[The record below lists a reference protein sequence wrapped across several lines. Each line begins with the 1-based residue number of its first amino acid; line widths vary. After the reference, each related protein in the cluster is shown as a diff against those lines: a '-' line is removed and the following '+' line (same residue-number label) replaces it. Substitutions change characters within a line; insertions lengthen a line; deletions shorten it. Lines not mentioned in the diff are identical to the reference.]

1 MEDGS
6 VIWYYNI
13 RSQNK
18 KERKGVNK
26 MKKLLMAAVVMVVII
41 AVQIVLSYVFSY
53 RVAEIFS
60 GFSVGA
66 LFYYSLFTLT
76 DRRKKAKAEK

>member
-13 RSQNK
+13 RSQN

>member
-1 MEDGS
+1 MEDGF

-13 RSQNK
+13 RSQIN

-26 MKKLLMAAVVMVVII
+26 MKQLLMTAVVMVVII
-41 AVQIVLSYVFSY
+41 VVQIVLSYVFSY

-60 GFSVGA
+60 SFSVGA
-66 LFYYSLFTLT
+66 LFYYSLFTLA
-76 DRRKKAKAEK
+76 DRRKKAEK